1 MAEVDK
7 CHFQKKQNGSVAK
20 GKKQEVINR
29 NCFETETCWQQMV
42 KEMAT
47 LCCET

>member
-29 NCFETETCWQQMV
+29 NCWQQMV